1 MRLLTP
7 LLLSAISASVLADD
21 TEVYTGNGAGT
32 DANIMFILN
41 TSESMS
47 TLANPTEVTA
57 YDPDVVYDN
66 SRFGFE
72 PDSLYVYNA
81 PVYELDFPQVD
92 DVVAIFLDPTTA
104 YWIKQYEVYSDM
116 DNNPVVSCDI
126 SRADQR
132 SDNPARTGPVKTS
145 EMY

>member
-32 DANIMFILN
+32 DANIMFILD

-92 DVVAIFLDPTTA
+92 DVVGAIPVHLFAGVWGTLA
-104 YWIKQYEVYSDM
+104 VALFG
-116 DNNPVVSCDI
+116 NPDLLGTNLSL
-126 SRADQR
+126 
-132 SDNPARTGPVKTS
+132 
-145 EMY
+145 